1 MSWRRLPSTN
11 DYTTTL
17 TLHLGWPLTKAR
29 WGWSCFPRL
38 VVLVYLFRIV
48 YLHLMFSYAWHLF
61 PCKTGNLL
69 QSPFFLR
76 VAEIGQITGSFLAWL
91 PARWYWNPDQ
101 SHLKWLWSGFQWAN
115 FERTCQHTCHNSR
128 VDCCKYIVCIGFR
141 SWSRRCLLII
151 SYPKSCVRV
160 DAFLSMACFPK
171 QDDQDHDFS
180 WDVPLKLQ
188 DKILGQELR

>member
-76 VAEIGQITGSFLAWL
+76 VAVVLKPRSKPFEMALIWVSVGQLREDLSTYLPQFKSRLLQIYSLYRFQKLVKKMPFNNILPQVVCKSWCISFHGMLSKTKRSGSWFFLGCSSQVA
-91 PARWYWNPDQ
+91 
-101 SHLKWLWSGFQWAN
+101 G
-115 FERTCQHTCHNSR
+115 
-128 VDCCKYIVCIGFR
+128 
-141 SWSRRCLLII
+141 
-151 SYPKSCVRV
+151 
-160 DAFLSMACFPK
+160 
-171 QDDQDHDFS
+171 
-180 WDVPLKLQ
+180 
-188 DKILGQELR
+188 

>member
-101 SHLKWLWSGFQWAN
+101 SHFKLREDLSTYLPQFKSRLLQIHSLYRFQKLVKKMPFNNILPQVVCKSWCISFHGMLSKTKRSG
-115 FERTCQHTCHNSR
+115 
-128 VDCCKYIVCIGFR
+128 
-141 SWSRRCLLII
+141 SWF
-151 SYPKSCVRV
+151 
-160 DAFLSMACFPK
+160 FLGCSSQVA
-171 QDDQDHDFS
+171 
-180 WDVPLKLQ
+180 
-188 DKILGQELR
+188 G